1 MLPPSVSS
9 SKPLLRDMSPPSCRL
24 QAAAAAA
31 LVKADEAAVEKTVAA
46 VIVSVPFA
54 AGVLSGLG
62 YIETLAPN
70 CFMFAPD
77 QTFGNFGA
85 SISGDWR
92 NLCISK
98 TPMYGLRDLEIV
110 KCSVG
115 LLYSKALF
123 LLVTGFKLHKIILKL
138 FFCTKISTA
147 LVLCLRKY
155 KRRSKRHR
163 HNIIAGVTTLV
174 NPLA

>member
-1 MLPPSVSS
+1 MSS

-46 VIVSVPFA
+46 VLVSVPFA

-98 TPMYGLRDLEIV
+98 TPLYGLRDLEIV

-123 LLVTGFKLHKIILKL
+123 LLVTLAPQNYFETIFLHKNFHSSCFMFAKMQTPIK
-138 FFCTKISTA
+138 TPPTQYNS
-147 LVLCLRKY
+147 
-155 KRRSKRHR
+155 RSYDS
-163 HNIIAGVTTLV
+163 G
-174 NPLA
+174 